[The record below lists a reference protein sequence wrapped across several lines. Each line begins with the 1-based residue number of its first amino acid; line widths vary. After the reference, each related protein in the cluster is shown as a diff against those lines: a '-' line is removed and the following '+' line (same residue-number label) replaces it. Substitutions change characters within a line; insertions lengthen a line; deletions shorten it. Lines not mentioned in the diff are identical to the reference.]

1 MRARPLVIG
10 VRVTVEEMTR
20 LRRAARLRGVSVPEL
35 MRQITLGSLDGP
47 EAAPDTSWVTTE
59 NVGIGRR

>member
-1 MRARPLVIG
+1 LLVG
-10 VRVTVEEMTR
+10 VRVNAAEMAR

-35 MRQITLGSLDGP
+35 MRQITLSALDGP
-47 EAAPDTSWVTTE
+47 EATPDTSWVTTE